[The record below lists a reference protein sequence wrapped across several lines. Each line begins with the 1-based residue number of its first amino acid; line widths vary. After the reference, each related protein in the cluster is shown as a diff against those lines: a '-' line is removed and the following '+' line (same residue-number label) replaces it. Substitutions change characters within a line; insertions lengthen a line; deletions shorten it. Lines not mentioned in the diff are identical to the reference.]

1 MWMPDRAELHGQG
14 EREGSE
20 TGGLQ
25 GASLGL

>member
-1 MWMPDRAELHGQG
+1 MWMPDGAELHGQRD
-14 EREGSE
+14 REVDE